1 VVDERDQAVNTA
13 WRTAHIYLHN
23 STATLSE
30 FIADTVVP
38 SVRGIAPTDWHFVRY
53 WWGGPHLRVRMR
65 GVGAAA
71 HAEWVCGMRAALPP
85 AELHLDE
92 ASFSTEFTSTSPV
105 GWQEHGEIVIDVPY
119 EAELARYGGAAAMA
133 SSERAFTQASQIAGA
148 LLGAR
153 PRSPELRLIASDTMT
168 LAMHALGLDG
178 HGGARSAHRYFGSWD
193 FVGEQQTSGPEAR
206 RAAEA
211 TFEVDPDRWL
221 QRKDAVIR
229 SAGDGSDTWRASLF
243 QLFSSLVTDLEAL
256 RARGDELEN
265 SVAGVLW
272 SQVHMFCNRL
282 GVPVSD
288 ERVAAWLTASQW
300 RGPVDRRYFNDDS
313 AAPDRHYLRAS
324 GYRRAR
330 MGSDQMPRFDV
341 RVTAPDLGRHQVTPL
356 PESQGGPTLGAALT
370 RRRSTY
376 GSYGTTL
383 AASVLGGLLRSAI
396 GEVPTGPAV
405 PVRPQTARRA
415 YPSPSAAY
423 AVDAFVIV
431 RDVEGVEA
439 GCYRYD
445 AARHALERWTDVPTD
460 DELARWSPSFSD
472 IAGTPLAVEH
482 ETVPVIVALAPRL
495 DDLRVKY
502 GQRALRLTLLEAGH
516 MSQNLILVSTALDMP
531 SVPLSAYDDDAV
543 NECLHLDGVGSFTAA
558 IIPIGAPRKT
568 TAIGGDAAHE

>member
-1 VVDERDQAVNTA
+1 MVDEGDQTVNTT

-30 FIADTVVP
+30 FIADTVAP
-38 SVRGIAPTDWHFVRY
+38 SVRACDPTDWHFVRY

-65 GVGAAA
+65 GIGAAT
-71 HAEWVCGMRAALPP
+71 HADWVRSLRDTLPS
-85 AELHLDE
+85 AELRLDE
-92 ASFSTEFTSTSPV
+92 ASFSREFTSTSPV
-105 GWQEHGEIVIDVPY
+105 EWHEHGQIEVDVPY

-133 SSERAFTQASQIAGA
+133 SSERAFTKASQIAGA
-148 LLGAR
+148 LLGDR
-153 PRSPELRLIASDTMT
+153 PDSATLRLVASDAMT
-168 LAMHALGLDG
+168 LALHALGLDD
-178 HGGARSAHRYFGSWD
+178 HSGARSAHRYFGSWD

-211 TFEVDPDRWL
+211 TFDVDPDRWL
-221 QRKDAVIR
+221 HRKDAVIH
-229 SAGDGSDTWRASLF
+229 SASDGSDSWRASLF
-243 QLFSSLVTDLEAL
+243 RLFSELLADLEAV
-256 RARGDELEN
+256 RGRGELEN
-265 SVAGVLW
+265 SLAGVIW

-282 GVPVSD
+282 GVSVSD
-288 ERVAAWLTASQW
+288 ERIAAWLTALQW
-300 RGPVDRRYFNDDS
+300 RGSVDRRFFNDDP

-330 MGSDQMPRFDV
+330 MGADQMPRFDV
-341 RVTAPDLGRHQVTPL
+341 RPSAPDLGPRQIVPL
-356 PESQGGPTLGAALT
+356 PEVAGDPGLDAVLT

-383 AASVLGGLLRSAI
+383 PVAVLGALLRSAV
-396 GEVPTGPAV
+396 GEVPAGPAV

-431 RDVEGVEA
+431 RDVEGTEP

-445 AARHALERWTDVPTD
+445 APRHVLERWTDAPAD
-460 DELARWSPSFSD
+460 GELARWSPSFSD
-472 IAGTPLAVEH
+472 VAGTPLAVEH
-482 ETVPVIVALAPRL
+482 ETVPVIVVLAPRL
-495 DDLRVKY
+495 DELRAKY

-516 MSQNLILVSTALDMP
+516 MSQNLILVSTALGMP

-568 TAIGGDAAHE
+568 TAIEGDTAHA